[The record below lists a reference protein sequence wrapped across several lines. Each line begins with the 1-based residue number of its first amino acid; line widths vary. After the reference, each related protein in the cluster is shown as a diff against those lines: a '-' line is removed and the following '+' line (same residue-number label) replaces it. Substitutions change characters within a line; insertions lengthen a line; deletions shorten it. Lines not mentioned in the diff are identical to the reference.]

1 MNGFL
6 AIGLLGGGIM
16 FILVCITLFGGDSP
30 DIELKKNPCFSEIV
44 KIFVAL
50 ISAIVTYF
58 LVVLTGTFTI
68 PYMKE
73 FPFLEGFLM
82 FGSIAGFIF
91 AIVIGSVLS
100 NTDDSFVTNKNFNNF
115 IKFCISVILGFVCLF
130 IIFGLGILTA
140 LYII

>member
-6 AIGLLGGGIM
+6 AVGLLGGGIM

-73 FPFLEGFLM
+73 FPFLEGFLT
-82 FGSIAGFIF
+82 FGSIAGFVF
-91 AIVIGSVLS
+91 AIAIGSVLS
-100 NTDDSFVTNKNFNNF
+100 DTDDSFVTNKNFNNF
-115 IKFCISVILGFVCLF
+115 IKICISVILGFVCLF